1 MDGNA
6 RKIAT
11 HRPRRGFILVTMIVS
26 LTILLAFLGLA
37 IDVGYEQYMKI
48 RMQTAADAAAL
59 GGSREL
65 SASGTGNLVSAA
77 RGDAATNG
85 FTNGQNSVTVTVNN
99 PPSTG
104 YSTSDSTAVEAII
117 SQPVPTF
124 FMQVLGFSSGTVRAR
139 AVAKTEGGGASACF
153 YTLDPTMSNAFSVS
167 NGVNVSSSCGIIV
180 DSNSNTALTA
190 TGGAHLSA
198 PSISVVGKY
207 TVNNGASISPS
218 PTQGVSAVSNPFSS
232 LVTPSVGGCN
242 YTNYTAGGGQTVTL
256 NPGVYC
262 NGIKIANNV
271 TATFTAGTY
280 ILKGGGFVLGGGAR
294 VTGSGV
300 MFYNTYASG
309 YAYGPINFA
318 NGTTETFTA
327 PTTGTYA
334 GMLFFQDPTVVGG
347 AASSFAGGTSA
358 NLAGTLYFPTTA
370 LSFSNGA
377 SAAYTIIV
385 ADSVSFTGGVTLN
398 NNYSSLPGGTSPI
411 KGGQALSE

>member
-1 MDGNA
+1 MDGNV

-48 RMQTAADAAAL
+48 RMQTAAAAAAL

-65 SASGTGNLVSAA
+65 SASGIGNLVSAA

-334 GMLFFQDPTVVGG
+334 GMLFSQDPTVVGG
-347 AASSFAGGTSA
+347 AASSF
-358 NLAGTLYFPTTA
+358 
-370 LSFSNGA
+370 
-377 SAAYTIIV
+377 
-385 ADSVSFTGGVTLN
+385 
-398 NNYSSLPGGTSPI
+398 
-411 KGGQALSE
+411 

>member
-1 MDGNA
+1 MDGNV

-180 DSNSNTALTA
+180 DSNSKDRK
-190 TGGAHLSA
+190 
-198 PSISVVGKY
+198 SVV
-207 TVNNGASISPS
+207 
-218 PTQGVSAVSNPFSS
+218 
-232 LVTPSVGGCN
+232 
-242 YTNYTAGGGQTVTL
+242 
-256 NPGVYC
+256 
-262 NGIKIANNV
+262 
-271 TATFTAGTY
+271 
-280 ILKGGGFVLGGGAR
+280 
-294 VTGSGV
+294 
-300 MFYNTYASG
+300 
-309 YAYGPINFA
+309 
-318 NGTTETFTA
+318 
-327 PTTGTYA
+327 
-334 GMLFFQDPTVVGG
+334 
-347 AASSFAGGTSA
+347 
-358 NLAGTLYFPTTA
+358 
-370 LSFSNGA
+370 
-377 SAAYTIIV
+377 
-385 ADSVSFTGGVTLN
+385 
-398 NNYSSLPGGTSPI
+398 
-411 KGGQALSE
+411 